1 MTTGPRSTYSN
12 KESIKMPR
20 TPEYIN
26 GSDAYKVY
34 ISRGGGLSY
43 PSLLK
48 LLKEDGVAEQ
58 PTGVYGGYV
67 IRKAALEAFLNK
79 QLRKEMQDAS

>member
-1 MTTGPRSTYSN
+1 
-12 KESIKMPR
+12 MPE
-20 TPEYIN
+20 TPEYVN

-48 LLKEDGVAEQ
+48 LMKEAKVAEQ
-58 PTGVYGGYV
+58 PTGPYGGYV
-67 IRKAALEAFLNK
+67 IRKAVLEAFLNK
-79 QLRKEMQDAS
+79 QLRKEMLNA